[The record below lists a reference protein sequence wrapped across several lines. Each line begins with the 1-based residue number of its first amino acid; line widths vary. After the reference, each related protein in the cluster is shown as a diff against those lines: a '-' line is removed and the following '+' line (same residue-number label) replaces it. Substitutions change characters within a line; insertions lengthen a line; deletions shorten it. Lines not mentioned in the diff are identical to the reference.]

1 MQYLILDRLLNI
13 YNEKFKCIFK
23 CHTII
28 IENKYEA

>member
-13 YNEKFKCIFK
+13 YNEKRIFK